1 MAAIGLRYL
10 AYAPLTEDPVA
21 GTFEYGTGKVG
32 RKMINANISLNISD
46 TPLYADDNV
55 AERVKEF
62 IDGTIAIGQDELTD
76 TMRTDFFGNVST
88 DETVG
93 ETTVKNVTSKDT
105 DTSPMLGVAFI
116 QTKIID
122 NARKYRAVLLTKT
135 QFGEANETGETKGQ
149 NISWQ
154 TPTINGALMRRID
167 GVWKEEIT
175 ADSLATAVAWIKG
188 KFNMT

>member
-76 TMRTDFFGNVST
+76 TMRTDFLGNVSA

-93 ETTVKNVTSKDT
+93 EATVKKVTSSDADT
-105 DTSPMLGVAFI
+105 PPMLGVAFI

-122 NARKYRAVLLTKT
+122 NVRKYRVILLAKT
-135 QFGEANETGETKGQ
+135 QFGEPNETGETKGQ
-149 NISWQ
+149 NIAWQ
-154 TPTINGALMRRID
+154 TPTISGTIMRRVD
-167 GVWKEEIT
+167 GAWKEEIT